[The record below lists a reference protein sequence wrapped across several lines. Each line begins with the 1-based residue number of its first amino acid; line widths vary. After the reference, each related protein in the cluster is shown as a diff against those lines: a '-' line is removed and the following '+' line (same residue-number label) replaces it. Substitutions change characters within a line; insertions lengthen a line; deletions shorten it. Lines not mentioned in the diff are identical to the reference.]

1 MGIEHG
7 GSIKTLTV
15 EPNEK
20 GNVVEIKLNINVH
33 GSNEKKVALGSL

>member
-7 GSIKTLTV
+7 GAIKTLTV

-33 GSNEKKVALGSL
+33 RSNEKKVASGSL